1 MCKAGASTAGA
12 ALAVVLTCLCVFVM
26 GGVVFGISS
35 FYPVLYGQGLY
46 EGECDDLEACPA
58 ERPCCAKQRSS
69 VVFLSSACLF
79 AADGIMVLYG
89 ELNDRAGAAA
99 CLASGSALAVASFL
113 GLWLAAW
120 WDLGASAWFAA
131 LLGLGLAGPGVFM
144 GCLGFGGAYPAVEP
158 VVSAIAAA
166 MWDSSAVVF
175 LIWAFAAKFLPL
187 AHVAFAWALGAAV
200 LGFAAWRLLKSAAA
214 AGDGDR
220 GAPLLADD
228 APKAPPPRLRDVFAR
243 RDWAWLLAF
252 MALYNLKSSVYI
264 ETVSLEVRA
273 LGAFSEAQARRF
285 DVFFDV
291 AFPAGGL
298 ATSVV
303 AAACLQRWS
312 TRPKAYF
319 AVVVALAVAFVAVQL
334 APARPAQYAAAAL
347 FGPARTFQW
356 AAYFHF
362 VESQPDRFP
371 PALVGRL
378 LGYGNLVVA
387 IVGDGLPYACAAY
400 AGGAPWPPAAAG
412 RYVALHGALAAA
424 VVAAAA
430 GLCRELRRPEGLAE
444 LHVFDMDG
452 TLLVSRGREIIVDE
466 ATGARAAVHPL
477 IEAHVTKPPRHS
489 SSYAF
494 CGEEDA
500 HGDPFDLIEN
510 AVVVPGAAAAMRAAA
525 ARPGCGVAVLTARAH
540 DAAWL
545 ADKLSQKLG
554 LPRGA
559 LSPARV
565 LCVYH
570 AAFGASGSTSA
581 RKNAALLRLVAQTR
595 PRRVVFYDD
604 VAANVDG
611 ARRLFDARGDL
622 PPLETVLV
630 PLAESLAALE
640 AAGEDVVDALH
651 PQCRDSTGSLNPLVM
666 DLQDQLAKEPL
677 LRRLSSGSIHAD
689 ASPGPPNGRKSPP

>member
-1 MCKAGASTAGA
+1 
-12 ALAVVLTCLCVFVM
+12 
-26 GGVVFGISS
+26 
-35 FYPVLYGQGLY
+35 
-46 EGECDDLEACPA
+46 
-58 ERPCCAKQRSS
+58 
-69 VVFLSSACLF
+69 
-79 AADGIMVLYG
+79 MVLYG

-214 AGDGDR
+214 GGDGDR
-220 GAPLLADD
+220 GAPLLADG

-312 TRPKAYF
+312 TRPRAYF

-378 LGYGNLVVA
+378 LGYGNLVIAV
-387 IVGDGLPYACAAY
+387 VGDGLPYACAAY
-400 AGGAPWPPAAAG
+400 AGGAPWPPSAAG

-604 VAANVDG
+604 VAANVATCRPSRRSSCPWPRASRRSRPP
-611 ARRLFDARGDL
+611 ARTSSTRSTRSAATRRG
-622 PPLETVLV
+622 P
-630 PLAESLAALE
+630 
-640 AAGEDVVDALH
+640 
-651 PQCRDSTGSLNPLVM
+651 
-666 DLQDQLAKEPL
+666 
-677 LRRLSSGSIHAD
+677 
-689 ASPGPPNGRKSPP
+689 

>member
-1 MCKAGASTAGA
+1 
-12 ALAVVLTCLCVFVM
+12 
-26 GGVVFGISS
+26 
-35 FYPVLYGQGLY
+35 
-46 EGECDDLEACPA
+46 
-58 ERPCCAKQRSS
+58 
-69 VVFLSSACLF
+69 
-79 AADGIMVLYG
+79 
-89 ELNDRAGAAA
+89 
-99 CLASGSALAVASFL
+99 
-113 GLWLAAW
+113 
-120 WDLGASAWFAA
+120 
-131 LLGLGLAGPGVFM
+131 M

-166 MWDSSAVVF
+166 MWDSSAIVF

-214 AGDGDR
+214 GGDGDR
-220 GAPLLADD
+220 GAPLLAEG

-291 AFPAGGL
+291 AFPGRSGH
-298 ATSVV
+298 
-303 AAACLQRWS
+303 
-312 TRPKAYF
+312 
-319 AVVVALAVAFVAVQL
+319 L

-378 LGYGNLVVA
+378 LGYGNLVIAV
-387 IVGDGLPYACAAY
+387 VGDGLPYACAAY
-400 AGGAPWPPAAAG
+400 AGGAPWPPSAAG

-452 TLLVSRGREIIVDE
+452 TLL
-466 ATGARAAVHPL
+466 
-477 IEAHVTKPPRHS
+477 AHVTKPPRHS

-510 AVVVPGAAAAMRAAA
+510 AVVVPRRRRAMRAPPL
-525 ARPGCGVAVLTARAH
+525 PGCGVAVLTARAH

-604 VAANVDG
+604 VAANVAG
-611 ARRLFDARGDL
+611 ARRLFDARGDLQGRTRERNSKLQSLISRPLSTRDL